1 MTDHQR
7 FKRDLHDALLHLYDI
22 PHLNDHPLAQMV
34 GSTSGTEAPGRVLRR
49 LLLESIQDTKP
60 PIDSPPDTQASARY
74 QFLSLRYVES
84 EPIDRI
90 TSLLAIG
97 KRQVYRRQDEA
108 LDAVADALHRKLQPL
123 RVDRTAQKAAIA
135 VSPSASSAARGNLQ
149 SEVERIG
156 AVRPRLPLDLG
167 PVIGG
172 AIDIVANLSL
182 SHSQKIQVALPSRLP
197 PVLIDRTALRQA
209 IISLLMVFIREA
221 EGGNIQLRGEASGD
235 EVFLRFAG
243 HCEKPHDLVVRLE
256 QDSNL
261 AVSRQLI
268 ELQAGTLTWKANATT
283 VEAAIGLLVAHPKT
297 VLVVD
302 DNADTRQLLARILE
316 GYTYRVAVATN
327 GEEALEEVSRSR
339 PDAVILDVMLPT
351 ADGWEV
357 LHMLRSV
364 PETASLPVIVCTVLE
379 QQELAQSLGATD
391 FVLKPISQ
399 GALLVALDR
408 CWRRS
413 HSANRG

>member
-1 MTDHQR
+1 
-7 FKRDLHDALLHLYDI
+7 
-22 PHLNDHPLAQMV
+22 
-34 GSTSGTEAPGRVLRR
+34 
-49 LLLESIQDTKP
+49 LLLESIQDIKP
-60 PIDSPPDTQASARY
+60 PLDSPPETQASSRY

-84 EPIDRI
+84 EPVDRI

-97 KRQVYRRQDEA
+97 KRQVFRRQDEA
-108 LDAVADALHRKLQPL
+108 LDAVADALHRRLQPL
-123 RVDRTAQKAAIA
+123 KVDRTDRGNVIAASPHASIVAQ
-135 VSPSASSAARGNLQ
+135 GNLQ

-172 AIDIVANLSL
+172 ALEIVANLSL
-182 SHSQKIQVALPSRLP
+182 SHSQKIQVALPSRLL

-209 IISLLMVFIREA
+209 IISLLMVFIRES
-221 EGGNIQLRGEASGD
+221 ESGDIQLSGESIGD

-243 HCEKPHDLVVRLE
+243 RTEKPHDLVGRFE

-261 AVSRQLI
+261 VVSRQLI
-268 ELQAGTLTWKANATT
+268 ELQGGTLTWRANSTT
-283 VEAAIGLLVAHPKT
+283 VEAAIGLLVARPKT

-316 GYTYRVAVATN
+316 GYSYQVTVATN
-327 GEEALEEVSRSR
+327 GEEAIEEVSRSR
-339 PDAVILDVMLPT
+339 PDAVILDVMLPA

-357 LHMLRSV
+357 LHILRSA

-399 GALLVALDR
+399 GALLAALDR

-413 HSANRG
+413 HSVNRG